1 MAFVTIR
8 IAVGLLRERTKREDE
23 ADPSAHAQAQ
33 RSTVHLKCQWKYAR
47 CSPIIWHVG
56 IQMKE
61 NDPRYYN
68 NRQIVTYNNKL

>member
-33 RSTVHLKCQWKYAR
+33 RSTVHLKSQWKYAKGVLPLFDTWEYKWKKMTR
-47 CSPIIWHVG
+47 STIITA
-56 IQMKE
+56 K
-61 NDPRYYN
+61 
-68 NRQIVTYNNKL
+68 